1 MQTVHLCRKP
11 IGTGSV
17 AANVLKHGCGAL
29 HIDAIRIALPA
40 GEEISTPQSDP
51 RNRSGVVGTDLGIT
65 GKDVDSFR
73 AAQAVSVDKAN
84 EKGRWPANLVLQHR
98 EGCKDGCGDD
108 CPVVD
113 LDVQSGERP
122 SSYRTSRDH
131 QGGLFGWKAGNAE
144 GFDDAGGASRF
155 YFQSEGSMSENVAV
169 PADLV
174 EYLTSMID
182 PTHIEDHRVL
192 YAPDLS
198 AVSWS
203 ELEDSS
209 LHGIIAVSPDGGD
222 PSEFVEEIW
231 RVLKPGAHV
240 LLVAP
245 EDQPTGH
252 TGACVLED
260 RGFEVRD
267 AILWVR
273 EPGHLHYVPKPA
285 QRERHAGC
293 EHLKLKKREAE
304 DVGDDDLEGEDDDLL
319 DGVEEEEP
327 EVEETPDPMW
337 DERNMHKGNVHP
349 TVKPRDLFIRLLK
362 DVPDGAVVM
371 DPFMGS
377 GTTGLACLATGHDFI
392 GIEMEPDYIEIA
404 DSRVRYW
411 DRLEAG
417 WSGADI
423 ESEAPKKEDKA
434 EPEVD
439 LDDFLEF

>member
-17 AANVLKHGCGAL
+17 AANVLKHRCGAL
-29 HIDAIRIALPA
+29 HIDAVRIGLSE

-51 RNRSGVVGTDLGIT
+51 RKRSGVVGTDLGIT
-65 GKDVDSFR
+65 GKDVESFR
-73 AAQAVSVDKAN
+73 AAQVASVDKTN
-84 EKGRWPANLVLQHR
+84 EKGRWPANLVLQHKDR
-98 EGCKDGCGDD
+98 CQDGCGDD
-108 CPVVD
+108 CPVPD
-113 LDVQSGERP
+113 LDKQSGVTRMDE
-122 SSYRTSRDH
+122 
-131 QGGLFGWKAGNAE
+131 
-144 GFDDAGGASRF
+144 DDDGGASRF
-155 YFQSEGSMSENVAV
+155 YFQSEGPMSENVAV

-174 EYLTSMID
+174 EYLTRMID
-182 PTHIEDHRVL
+182 PTHVEDHMVL

-198 AVSWS
+198 AVQWD
-203 ELEDSS
+203 EYEDTS
-209 LHGIIAVSPDGGD
+209 LHGLIAVSPDGGD
-222 PSEFVEEIW
+222 PSEYIEEIW

-273 EPGHLHYVPKPA
+273 EPGHLHYVPKPS

-304 DVGDDDLEGEDDDLL
+304 ESNPPLEDADEDADLMDDVEP
-319 DGVEEEEP
+319 EEEP
-327 EVEETPDPMW
+327 EKETAPDPMW

-349 TVKPRDLFIRLLK
+349 TVKPRLLFIRLLE
-362 DVPDGAVVM
+362 DVPEDAVVM

-377 GTTGLACLATGHDFI
+377 GTTGLACLATGHNFI

-423 ESEAPKKEDKA
+423 ESEAPKREDKD
-434 EPEVD
+434 EPEID
-439 LDDFLEF
+439 LDDLFDI